1 MNLET
6 IEKMWENDS
15 QLDNEKLDY
24 NSIEIPKLHAKYL
37 RLYNQFTILRDEQEL
52 RVKRIY
58 LERWEYYTGK
68 SEEPFHLK
76 ILKQD
81 VNIYLDADETYQKG
95 LFKLKHYNLIVSSLK
110 DIITAINN
118 RSFQIKN
125 AIEFAKFLRGHDI

>member
-1 MNLET
+1 MNLEA
-6 IEKMWENDS
+6 IESMWEKDS

-24 NSIEIPKLHAKYL
+24 NSIEIPQLHAKYL
-37 RLYNQFTILRDEQEL
+37 RLYNQFSILRDEQEL
-52 RVKRIY
+52 RVKKIY

-81 VNIYLDADETYQKG
+81 VAIYLDADDKYQMA
-95 LFKLKHYNLIVSSLK
+95 LFKLKHYNLLVSSLK